1 MTGLLPSEVLA
12 ALDRHLPDAIALRQR
27 LHAEPRGSGDE
38 TDTAELVTA
47 ALGDPGVTVA
57 KTGRLVQLGDGDRG
71 VALRAELD
79 ALPVVERTG
88 VPWASVN
95 GFMHACGH
103 DVHLAA
109 LVAASSAIVDAGGGL
124 VALLQP
130 REETSPSGAAD
141 VVESG
146 VLADHGVRAVIGAHL
161 QPAVARATIAVT
173 PGLVNASSDEL
184 ELLVIGRG
192 GHAGYPHTVA
202 DPVLAL
208 ANAVLALQQ
217 VSARRVDPVHGAV
230 CMITEIHAGMAAN
243 VVPDVACARGT
254 LRLMRNEHRSLVAGQ
269 LREIAQAAAATYGC
283 TAELTVTPGEP
294 VLDNDPALARAAAAI
309 LETAGWAVRSDFR
322 SFGADDFSHFGT
334 VLPALM
340 LFVGVGRDGGAG
352 LHDPSFLPP
361 DDAVA
366 AVAQA
371 LVAGYLGATTAA
383 PLL

>member
-1 MTGLLPSEVLA
+1 MTGPLPNEVLA
-12 ALDRHLPDAIALRQR
+12 ALDRHLPAAVALRHR
-27 LHAEPRGSGDE
+27 LHADPRGSGDE
-38 TDTAELVTA
+38 TDTAELVAA
-47 ALGDPGVTVA
+47 ALGAPGVTVA
-57 KTGRLVQLGDGDRG
+57 KTGRLVQLGDGDHAI
-71 VALRAELD
+71 ALRSELD

-88 VPWASVN
+88 AAWASAN

-109 LVAASSAIVDAGGGL
+109 LVAACAAIADTGGG
-124 VALLQP
+124 VTALLQP
-130 REETSPSGAAD
+130 REESSPSGAAD

-146 VLADHGVRAVIGAHL
+146 VLADHGIRAVVGAHL
-161 QPAVARATIAVT
+161 QPAVESGTIAVT

-184 ELLVIGRG
+184 ELLVTGRG

-217 VSARRVDPVHGAV
+217 VAARRVDPVHGAV
-230 CMITEIHAGMAAN
+230 CMITEIHAGTAAN
-243 VVPDVACARGT
+243 VVPDVARARGT
-254 LRLMRNEHRSLVAGQ
+254 LRLMRNEHRSLVAEQ
-269 LREIAQAAAATYGC
+269 LREIAEAAAATYGC

-294 VLDNDPALARAAAAI
+294 VLDNDPALARAASAI
-309 LETAGWAVRSDFR
+309 LVAAGWTVRSDFR

-340 LFVGVGRDGGAG
+340 LFVGVGRDRGAG

-361 DDAVA
+361 DEAIG

-371 LVAGYLGATTAA
+371 LVAGYLGAAA
-383 PLL
+383 AL